1 MREVGT
7 SQAMRFLGTSVLQDP
22 DQSFNRGPD
31 TGQYGEVALVWP
43 SLKSIRFRNAR
54 NIFANTADK
63 AIPITNVQV
72 GGSAAFATSFFSDD
86 NMSAIMNGTC
96 PDGFNAEDKSVARQ
110 MKSLS
115 RTAPIALKMASDLI
129 DATVST
135 SLADGLQ
142 MELDHLTEIFST
154 QDSLEGLSAL
164 IEGRKPTYTN
174 N

>member
-1 MREVGT
+1 
-7 SQAMRFLGTSVLQDP
+7 
-22 DQSFNRGPD
+22 
-31 TGQYGEVALVWP
+31 
-43 SLKSIRFRNAR
+43 
-54 NIFANTADK
+54 
-63 AIPITNVQV
+63 
-72 GGSAAFATSFFSDD
+72 
-86 NMSAIMNGTC
+86 MNGTC

-129 DATVST
+129 DATAST

-154 QDSLEGLSAL
+154 EDSLEGLSAL